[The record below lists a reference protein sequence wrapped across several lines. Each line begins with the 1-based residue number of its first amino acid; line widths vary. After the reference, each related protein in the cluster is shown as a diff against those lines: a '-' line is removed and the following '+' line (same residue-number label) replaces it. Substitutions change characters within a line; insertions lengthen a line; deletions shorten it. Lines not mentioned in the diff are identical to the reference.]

1 MAEISNIF
9 AKITFDTNFDLC
21 DHSLILEN
29 AVYEP
34 CRFNGL
40 IFRIFNPKDSFVIF
54 RTGKVIATGIKT
66 EKDLNESTAKLY
78 KVLNAINYPKVEIPN
93 YTASLDFGKSV
104 YIDQFY
110 KRYQK
115 LCILEKELFPAL
127 KLQLSFPKLTVLI
140 FYTGKII
147 FTGTKNLKVLEKS
160 VKQVLF
166 MLSDFAVKL

>member
-9 AKITFDTNFDLC
+9 AKITFDTCFDL
-21 DHSLILEN
+21 HNISLILEN
-29 AVYEP
+29 AVYQP
-34 CRFNGL
+34 RRFNGL
-40 IFRIFNPKDSFVIF
+40 IFRMLNPKTSFVIF
-54 RTGKVIATGIKT
+54 RTGKVIATGVKT
-66 EKDLNESTAKLY
+66 EKDLKESVAKLY
-78 KVLNAINYPKVEIPN
+78 NFLNARNYPKVEITN
-93 YTASLDFGKSV
+93 YTASFSFETCI

-140 FYTGKII
+140 FHTGKII
-147 FTGTKNLKVLEKS
+147 LTGTANLKVIERA
-160 VKQVLF
+160 VKQVKF